1 MSKISRFTSR
11 CVSLAKKATG
21 DRGEPAAPQGGGGF
35 ADWTMVSLHCLR
47 IYLEKSYRMT
57 LDLLSEMPGIVG
69 QVGLMVADLPDF
81 TTLNKSFDRLK
92 MHVWRALLRHST
104 ELFDGSGH
112 AAIDSTSFNRHHAS
126 HHYSKHLDYTI
137 TALKT
142 TAVVDTETQAVLD
155 VHCTTKRRHDTQ
167 IGLQVARR
175 HAGDLQS
182 LAGDKGYDWK
192 RIRDLLRSADVRPLI
207 KHREFTPL
215 DLAHNARLDD
225 ERYGQR
231 WMCETVFSVIKRSLG
246 FAVRARAWY
255 RQFRETV
262 LTFAVYNVKRS
273 LKQ

>member
-1 MSKISRFTSR
+1 VSRSR
-11 CVSLAKKATG
+11 KRLPETEANPPPPT
-21 DRGEPAAPQGGGGF
+21 GGGGF
-35 ADWTMVSLHCLR
+35 ADRALVVLHCLR
-47 IYLEKSYRMT
+47 IYLNKSYRET
-57 LDLLSEMPGIVG
+57 LDLLSEMPRIVG
-69 QVGLMVADLPDF
+69 QVGLTPADLPDF
-81 TTLNKSFDRLK
+81 TTLCKAFDRLK
-92 MHVWRALLRHST
+92 MAVWRALLRHSAD
-104 ELFDGSGH
+104 LFDGSGH
-112 AAIDSTSFNRHHAS
+112 AAIDSTGFDRHHAS
-126 HHYSKHLDYTI
+126 RHYSKHLDYTI

-175 HAGDLQS
+175 IAGDLQS
-182 LAGDKGYDWK
+182 LAGDKGYDWQK
-192 RIRDLLRSADVRPLI
+192 IRKYCRSTETWPLI

-215 DLAHNARLDD
+215 DLAHNAKLDD

-246 FAVRARAWY
+246 FAVRARTWY
-255 RQFRETV
+255 RQFRETM